1 MESIYRIDRARGGKK
16 DDPSVER
23 SLRGAYMR
31 PGSSITIQ
39 LDRIS
44 PWNGR
49 DDVEILD
56 DCVILHKCKTHN
68 FSPTAIK
75 AAVRVLHRYGHRG
88 LFQIS
93 VKGNLLTIQPNTSV
107 YTISPQ

>member
-23 SLRGAYMR
+23 SLRGAYIR
-31 PGSSITIQ
+31 PGSSLTIQ

-49 DDVEILD
+49 DKVEILD
-56 DCVILHKCKTHN
+56 DCVIFHNCKTHN
-68 FSPTAIK
+68 FSPKAIK
-75 AAVRVLHRYGHRG
+75 AAVRVLYKYGHRG
-88 LFQIS
+88 PFQIS
-93 VKGNLLTIQPNTSV
+93 VKGDLLTIQPYTSA
-107 YTISPQ
+107 YTISTQ